1 MISCNCW
8 ILSKHY
14 SGVNSA
20 LFGTIFSCRII
31 HIWCCSEFKNTQ
43 KTNLQYIRSLL
54 NRWHLFER
62 SINCC
67 YCVFFMQFCWQIEHI
82 EDYKLDILI
91 QQWHRRD
98 YLYSCVLTVFF
109 FFMSVAVT
117 RTRAAITEHLSTSCR
132 RSLVTSSPTASSP
145 SLYFQPSPTTWWVI
159 LTHRGTSVN
168 GLFQLS
174 CSRESSECLC
184 HRTVHN
190 HHSHAS
196 LVTVARLDKL
206 DNEERGDAGAHNV
219 Y

>member
-67 YCVFFMQFCWQIEHI
+67 YCVFFMPFCWQIEHI

-109 FFMSVAVT
+109 FFHVCCSH
-117 RTRAAITEHLSTSCR
+117 EN
-132 RSLVTSSPTASSP
+132 SSG
-145 SLYFQPSPTTWWVI
+145 YY
-159 LTHRGTSVN
+159 RTSVY
-168 GLFQLS
+168 FLS
-174 CSRESSECLC
+174 KIFGDLVPNRIIPIFVFSAIAYYMMGNSHTQRDVSK
-184 HRTVHN
+184 RTI
-190 HHSHAS
+190 STE
-196 LVTVARLDKL
+196 LLQRI
-206 DNEERGDAGAHNV
+206 
-219 Y
+219 